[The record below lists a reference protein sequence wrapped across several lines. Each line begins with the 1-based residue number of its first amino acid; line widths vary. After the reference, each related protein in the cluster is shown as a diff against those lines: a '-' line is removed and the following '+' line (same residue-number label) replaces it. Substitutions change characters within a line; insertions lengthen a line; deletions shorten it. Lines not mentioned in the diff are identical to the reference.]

1 MKADLHIHTTAS
13 DGRLA
18 PREAVAWAKAC
29 GMDALAITDHDSVA
43 GLAEA
48 EEAAREMGVGF
59 VRGIEL
65 SCYSVCE
72 IHILGYGFEP
82 NAAFLEELDEAKA
95 LRRARNEAI
104 GRKLT
109 ALGIDLGIDYLADG
123 VGRMNI
129 ARKMVELGVA
139 RDVSD
144 AFDRFLGA
152 GGAAYVE
159 SKRLT
164 PIGAVRMLKN
174 HGAFVSVAHP
184 KKFLQ
189 DGRLDMLLQGLK
201 RGGLDGLEVNYPG
214 HSDLDRAALL
224 KMCDKHRL
232 LPTGGSDY
240 HGEDERAFESTLDPR
255 TARRLGLR

>member
-13 DGRLA
+13 DGRLT
-18 PREAVAWAKAC
+18 PREAVAWAKAR

-48 EEAAREMGVGF
+48 EEAAREQGIGF

-72 IHILGYGFEP
+72 IHILGYGFKP
-82 NAAFLEELDEAKA
+82 SAGFLEELEAVKA

-109 ALGIDLGIDYLADG
+109 ALGIDLDIDYLADG

-129 ARKMVELGVA
+129 ARKMAELGYV
-139 RDVSD
+139 RDVQD
-144 AFDRFLGA
+144 AFDRFLGV
-152 GGAAYVE
+152 GGKAYAE

-164 PIGAVRMLKN
+164 PIGAVRMLKSY
-174 HGAFVSVAHP
+174 GAFVSVAHP

-189 DGRLDMLLQGLK
+189 DGRLDMLLDGLK

-214 HSDLDRAALL
+214 HSDADRAALMKL
-224 KMCDKHRL
+224 CDKYRL

-240 HGEDERAFESTLDPR
+240 HGEDERTFVSTLDPR
-255 TARRLGLR
+255 TARRLGLK